1 MILRI
6 IIYTG
11 KGGTGKTVN
20 SCSTAVKLAENNYKT
35 LILSSDPAHTLS
47 DAFMIDYIGNEPVK
61 VIDNLYALQVDPII
75 EINKHFKPI
84 LSYLASVFFSKG
96 VDETL
101 SYEIA
106 MLPGMTQLFSL
117 LKIEEFVHQGNYDI
131 IVLDMP
137 ASGEAL
143 RYLYFPK
150 LAGSIGRKLTGFTS
164 LFSGFAKMFQPFSG
178 FYNNSSIPPSNVLQ
192 NEIELITRLESLSKL
207 ITDPAVTSL
216 RLIANPD
223 TFSIENAKR
232 ALMSANL
239 YGINVDLVIINKIMP
254 MGSSDTYYANWSKFQ
269 NNKLEEAKSNFYPL
283 PIREAKLY
291 DKELRGMDMLKE
303 NAISIFKGD
312 SPSNIFYLG
321 NVFEFIKEDS
331 KLRMKLKVPFTD
343 KDDFSI
349 NRYGE
354 QLVIKVRGPVGH
366 IINVVPLPVVTI
378 GMEIV
383 HFKLVKD
390 ELHVLFEK

>member
-1 MILRI
+1 
-6 IIYTG
+6 
-11 KGGTGKTVN
+11 
-20 SCSTAVKLAENNYKT
+20 
-35 LILSSDPAHTLS
+35 
-47 DAFMIDYIGNEPVK
+47 
-61 VIDNLYALQVDPII
+61 
-75 EINKHFKPI
+75 
-84 LSYLASVFFSKG
+84 
-96 VDETL
+96 
-101 SYEIA
+101 
-106 MLPGMTQLFSL
+106 
-117 LKIEEFVHQGNYDI
+117 
-131 IVLDMP
+131 
-137 ASGEAL
+137 
-143 RYLYFPK
+143 
-150 LAGSIGRKLTGFTS
+150 
-164 LFSGFAKMFQPFSG
+164 MFQPFSG

-312 SPSNIFYLG
+312 SPSDIFYLG